1 MYFDIKNTSHTCQ
14 VSVNNIDFYISHI
27 RFQLLRNFHDLLEN
41 LLKVVTYRAVDN
53 EVHRGI
59 KDKGKVV
66 EAAQAEDPGRREE
79 VVPTS

>member
-1 MYFDIKNTSHTCQ
+1 M
-14 VSVNNIDFYISHI
+14 NNIDFDISHI

-66 EAAQAEDPGRREE
+66 EAAQTEEPGRRDE
-79 VVPTS
+79 VVSTS